1 MTPPTS
7 DLCEIWGETT
17 LRATGGRFFSG
28 FEKLDNFFLD
38 KIFNL
43 CLDTDTNANTHYLTE
58 KFNKIN

>member
-1 MTPPTS
+1 
-7 DLCEIWGETT
+7 